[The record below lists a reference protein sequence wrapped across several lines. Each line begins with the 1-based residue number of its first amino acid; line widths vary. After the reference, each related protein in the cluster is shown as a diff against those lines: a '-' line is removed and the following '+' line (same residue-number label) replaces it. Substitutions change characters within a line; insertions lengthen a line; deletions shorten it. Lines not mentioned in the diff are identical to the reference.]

1 MKLLR
6 ILKLRQDNSRQYSST
21 IIILSSLSPIDRLMR
36 VKPAITK
43 EEDNDMNE
51 DDEAFGDNY
60 DNENESDPAFR
71 LGKKLL
77 RLAKVP
83 YRQFDPLPPWVDE
96 NRRNISS
103 YRTAGQIRRC
113 LQKWMVEYNRDI
125 QRKFIIKPI
134 GWRKEAMNP
143 ERAAA
148 NVKAY
153 GAEDTVAYTNYHF
166 PARFAVM
173 RRVFTEILKISPT
186 FQPASILDF
195 GCGPGTSGAA
205 AMDIWGDHL
214 KKYTGVDM
222 SRSMLDAAKVMIEG
236 SNQSNNNQHDDDDN
250 DYRKKYDR
258 KDRYSRHKE
267 RFQNTD
273 QIHQKDYS
281 PPCKPDC
288 ILWDKSSEIIRRA
301 ERSGERY
308 NLTIASYT
316 LSELASDP
324 TRRAATQMLFE
335 LLEVG
340 GYLVIVEQGNPQGSH
355 AVRSARKLIL
365 DTFNTEGQE
374 NEKDNAAEV
383 LKMILPPPFGYR
395 QEDIGA
401 HVIAPCTHDRP
412 CPLSTGT
419 WCSFSQK
426 VYSGIIR
433 KAAEE
438 KFSYVIIQKT
448 SKSGRYHNTWTSS
461 KPDSPKSS
469 RKLMSQ

>member
-1 MKLLR
+1 MMMKLVR
-6 ILKLRQDNSRQYSST
+6 ISTRLLCYKEKTRQYSTSL
-21 IIILSSLSPIDRLMR
+21 ILSSSLSPIDRLMR

-43 EEDNDMNE
+43 EEDNDEYE

-77 RLAKVP
+77 KLAKVS
-83 YRQFDPLPPWVDE
+83 YRQFDPLPSWVDE

-103 YRTAGQIRRC
+103 YRTSAQIRRC
-113 LQKWMVEYNRDI
+113 LQKWMLEYNRDI

-143 ERAAA
+143 DRAAA
-148 NVKAY
+148 NVKVY

-173 RRVFTEILKISPT
+173 KRVFTEIIKLSPT
-186 FQPASILDF
+186 FKPTNILDF

-205 AMDIWGDHL
+205 AMDIWGENL

-236 SNQSNNNQHDDDDN
+236 SNQVSDNNNDNDDNN

-258 KDRYSRHKE
+258 KDRYSRNKDRYSDE
-267 RFQNTD
+267 MYD
-273 QIHQKDYS
+273 KDYT

-288 ILWDKSSEIIRRA
+288 ILWDKSSEIIKRA
-301 ERSGERY
+301 ERTGERY
-308 NLTIASYT
+308 NMTIASYT
-316 LSELASDP
+316 LAELSSDP

-355 AVRSARKLIL
+355 AVRSARKFIL
-365 DTFNTEGQE
+365 DTFNKTEE
-374 NEKDNAAEV
+374 NKNDDKDNDTIQ
-383 LKMILPPPFGYR
+383 MILPPPSGHSHD
-395 QEDIGA
+395 DIGA

-412 CPLSTGT
+412 CPLTSGT

-426 VYSGIIR
+426 LIV
-433 KAAEE
+433 
-438 KFSYVIIQKT
+438 V
-448 SKSGRYHNTWTSS
+448 
-461 KPDSPKSS
+461 
-469 RKLMSQ
+469 L